1 MINRHQCNVFGV
13 LGAAGRSVGL
23 ASFVAAM
30 HLTNHSCL
38 PNAAFDSMPTHGG
51 MVTQDGFEFAAFGL
65 RAIVDI
71 AEGDEI
77 CHCYAGSAD
86 GPSQRL
92 QYLRDH
98 HGFECNCERCECDDP
113 ATEADLSERLD
124 AVRCACDGCGT
135 GLSYPLPQLSEDG
148 EVVRQCV
155 LCSGQF
161 EADEYW

>member
-13 LGAAGRSVGL
+13 LGACGRSVGL

-51 MVTQDGFEFAAFGL
+51 MLTQDGFEFAAFGL

-98 HGFECNCERCECDDP
+98 HGLSAIASAASVTIRQQRPTSRSGSMRCDAR
-113 ATEADLSERLD
+113 ATAAAR
-124 AVRCACDGCGT
+124 
-135 GLSYPLPQLSEDG
+135 GLATHCPNFQ
-148 EVVRQCV
+148 RT
-155 LCSGQF
+155 
-161 EADEYW
+161 AKW